1 MIFNQRR
8 VPTDN
13 FVEYPIADFVVDS
26 LGKLNWNIASEYL
39 VFETFLSFKF
49 KMLFHFKSLFREM
62 EKMARTAIVCHNWA
76 FAELKTFRTNI

>member
-26 LGKLNWNIASEYL
+26 VGQLSWNIASE
-39 VFETFLSFKF
+39 
-49 KMLFHFKSLFREM
+49 
-62 EKMARTAIVCHNWA
+62 
-76 FAELKTFRTNI
+76 